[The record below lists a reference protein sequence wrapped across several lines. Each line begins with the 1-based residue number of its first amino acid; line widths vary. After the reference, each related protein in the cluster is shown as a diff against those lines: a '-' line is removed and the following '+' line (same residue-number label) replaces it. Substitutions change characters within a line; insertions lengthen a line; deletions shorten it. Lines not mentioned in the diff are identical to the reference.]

1 MKNLRLGVACAA
13 ICAAFVGEAVAQQL
27 RTNVAGWDL
36 TATGAVSA
44 QTGAFETPET
54 GLSDEDGDW
63 DGSLILNA
71 ERVTP
76 TGLTYGIR
84 GEIDTGNREA
94 EDLQRDEI
102 YLYLAG
108 DFGRFE
114 LGEQDGPAD
123 TISYHAPVVGLGQIR
138 GDFVR
143 YTGTAALLSPFDTR
157 DSLKAIYLS
166 APVRGFRFGVSYA
179 PEFTSNE
186 DASNPR
192 SRTIQENAFE
202 AALAYQATFGAWAGG
217 VSLSYVGAD
226 SDAITERGDLE
237 SWSVGLDF
245 RRDQLSI
252 GGAYVYRGDSNSLT
266 ANLDEEEYNFGVAWR
281 ADGWGLGLSASQTT
295 SRTFDNNLV
304 GLGGYYEFGEHWVVR
319 ADYVAIEE
327 QRSATP
333 SQSGYV
339 ALAEVAFVF

>member
-1 MKNLRLGVACAA
+1 MKDLRLGVACAA
-13 ICAAFVGEAVAQQL
+13 ICAAFAGEAFAQKL
-27 RTNVAGWDL
+27 RTNVGGWDL
-36 TATGAVSA
+36 TATGAISA
-44 QTGAFETPET
+44 QTGTFEAPDT
-54 GLSDEDGDW
+54 GLSGDDGDW

-76 TGLTYGIR
+76 SGLTYGIR
-84 GEIDTGNREA
+84 GEVDTGNREA

-102 YLYLAG
+102 YIYVAG

-157 DSLKAIYLS
+157 DSLKVIYLS
-166 APVRGFRFGVSYA
+166 APVQGFRWGVSYA
-179 PEFTSNE
+179 PEFTANE
-186 DASNPR
+186 DAVNPR
-192 SRTIQENAFE
+192 SRTIQENGIE
-202 AALAYQATFGAWAGG
+202 AALAYQATFGGWAGG
-217 VSLSYVGAD
+217 MSVSYVSAEAD
-226 SDAITERGDLE
+226 PITERGDLD

-295 SRTFDNNLV
+295 SRTFDNTLI
-304 GLGGYYEFGEHWVVR
+304 GFGGYYEFGEYIVLR
-319 ADYVAIEE
+319 ADYVSIEE
-327 QRSATP
+327 ERPATP
-333 SQSGYV
+333 SQSGHV
-339 ALAEVAFVF
+339 ALAEIAFVF